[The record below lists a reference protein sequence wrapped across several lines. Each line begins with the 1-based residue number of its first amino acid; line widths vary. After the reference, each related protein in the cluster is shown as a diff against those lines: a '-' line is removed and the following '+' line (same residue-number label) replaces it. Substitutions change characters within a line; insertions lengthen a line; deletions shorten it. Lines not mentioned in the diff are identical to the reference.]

1 MGTALVAFRLHSSRH
16 SVIDRDRVLFLCHKS
31 LDESSDWHSLLPPIS
46 EVVSAFSRDRL
57 VCVCVCVCESTLIR
71 VVLLVDC
78 VSRDEVS
85 GKNKSFVVTL
95 EARR

>member
-1 MGTALVAFRLHSSRH
+1 MY
-16 SVIDRDRVLFLCHKS
+16 
-31 LDESSDWHSLLPPIS
+31 
-46 EVVSAFSRDRL
+46 
-57 VCVCVCVCESTLIR
+57 VCVCESTLIR